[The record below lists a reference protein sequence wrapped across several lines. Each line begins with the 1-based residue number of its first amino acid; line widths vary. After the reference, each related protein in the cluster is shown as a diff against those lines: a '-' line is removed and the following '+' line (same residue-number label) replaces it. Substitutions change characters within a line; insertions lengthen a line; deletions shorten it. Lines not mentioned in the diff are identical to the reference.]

1 MTRFRHR
8 RHARRGFTL
17 VELMVATA
25 LVVLI
30 LTILAVAFGAATD
43 SLSRLRSMG
52 NMATD
57 LRGAQDK
64 LRADL
69 EAEHFDSGDSP
80 GVLRLADLKYDQL
93 TPGGRQTTPPVSGYV
108 RIEQSASI
116 YEGEDADRMSST
128 RANDAIE
135 FTVKRLGTSPDD
147 LFVVPA
153 TTPELLARSASDTP
167 IAANQFVTK
176 WARVRWFLGN
186 AQNVGGVQTF
196 TLYRSVRAISPV
208 SGLPI
213 APATLTAAELPL
225 VSHTSANRTHSL
237 GDLTSPLVRLDADA
251 AAVPTRFT
259 IPYQPGTANQGDD
272 IMLSNVTSFEVK
284 PTWTGGSRGPR
295 QFLPAAIA
303 IGTPIPD
310 GAGLGTTQNL
320 DYPFDDLPLV
330 TENTTLA
337 NQRVFDTW
345 SPVVQNPAPPPPA
358 TPNAWN
364 VPGSNLSLPLR
375 IRVTALQVKIRV
387 FDPKTLLTRQV
398 SFIVQP

>member
-30 LTILAVAFGAATD
+30 LTILAVAFGAATE

-80 GVLRLADLKYDQL
+80 GVLRLADLKYNL
-93 TPGGRQTTPPVSGYV
+93 LPGSTAVRPPLGGFF
-108 RIEQSASI
+108 RIENGLGSI
-116 YEGEDADRMSST
+116 YEGSDTDGLSST
-128 RANDAIE
+128 RATTHVLD
-135 FTVKRLGTSPDD
+135 FTAKRLGTSPDD
-147 LFVVPA
+147 LYVVPA
-153 TTPELLARSASDTP
+153 TTVTLRNLNSTDTP
-167 IAANQFVTK
+167 LTNDQFVSK
-176 WARVRWFLGN
+176 WARVRWFLANG
-186 AQNVGGVQTF
+186 QNVGGVTVF
-196 TLYRSVRAISPV
+196 TLYRGVRV
-208 SGLPI
+208 I
-213 APATLTAAELPL
+213 APGNVGPLTAQEREQIAETGGTSRTLAELTNP
-225 VSHTSANRTHSL
+225 VNRPPFTEY
-237 GDLTSPLVRLDADA
+237 TA
-251 AAVPTRFT
+251 ASTYR
-259 IPYQPGTANQGDD
+259 GDD
-272 IMLSNVTSFEVK
+272 IVLSNVTSFEVL
-284 PTWTGGSRGPR
+284 PVWEAGAGVRGPR
-295 QFLPAAIA
+295 TNWPVLNAPPYV
-303 IGTPIPD
+303 TPIPD
-310 GAGLGTTQNL
+310 GIPGVGATPALPSSQNG
-320 DYPFDDLPLV
+320 DAPSDDLPLV
-330 TENTTLA
+330 TDNTTLL

-345 SPVVQNPAPPPPA
+345 SGAVAGWNTPGGA
-358 TPNAWN
+358 T
-364 VPGSNLSLPLR
+364 SLPLR